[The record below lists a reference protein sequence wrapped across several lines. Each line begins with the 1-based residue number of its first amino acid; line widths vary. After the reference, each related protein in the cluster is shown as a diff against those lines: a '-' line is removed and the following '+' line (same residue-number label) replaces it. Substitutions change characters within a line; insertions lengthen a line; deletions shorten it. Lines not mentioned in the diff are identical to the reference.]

1 MTSAN
6 TLETMVHPAQALRS
20 ARSGSPT
27 ACFTKTTH
35 RGHPMLRLVHTPRST
50 QLHRTTQ
57 LPALSLQPATSVV
70 RQATTLA
77 SVPRT
82 RSRIRMLHPVPEVTT
97 MVVASHPE
105 GLHHQTRSSRQSWT
119 CKPDLS

>member
-27 ACFTKTTH
+27 ACFARKTH
-35 RGHPMLRLVHTPRST
+35 RGHPMWRLVHQLRST
-50 QLHRTTQ
+50 QLHRKTQ
-57 LPALSLQPATSVV
+57 LHALSSEPATSVV
-70 RQATTLA
+70 RQATTPA

-82 RSRIRMLHPVPEVTT
+82 SSKIRMLHPVPEVTT
-97 MVVASHPE
+97 MVMASHPR
-105 GLHHQTRSSRQSWT
+105 RST
-119 CKPDLS
+119 PPNPLLPPLVDV